1 MNEKGKYL
9 EKEVLKNEFITF
21 LEHMPHNST
30 LCGLLTDRMV
40 KKAKPQDR
48 AELLQLIVEKFHF
61 APSAYSGIP
70 YAHYDV
76 NMDIFLKEE
85 FQEKVNAKIFSFID
99 SALKADPVE
108 TREVFYEKLYNYIF
122 ENEEFTNINQK
133 TYVLYICCKNPMLPY
148 YEIDVKDLKTIDLH
162 ECVGEKISTDK
173 IMRVDFIINNPILN
187 CFKKAALLNK
197 EIEMTPASNRDIL
210 IAHIV
215 EFYEREL
222 KTERTIRELNTIKQ
236 SFNCPLRNNHKLVP
250 EGIPTYRPIKY
261 RKKRKKYI
269 FQK

>member
-1 MNEKGKYL
+1 MNEKEKYL

-48 AELLQLIVEKFHF
+48 PELLQLIVEKFHF
-61 APSAYSGIP
+61 APSAYSGTP

-85 FQEKVNAKIFSFID
+85 FQERVNSKIISFID
-99 SALKADPVE
+99 TALKAEPVE

-122 ENEEFTNINQK
+122 ENEEFTKIDQQA
-133 TYVLYICCKNPMLPY
+133 YVLYICCRNPMLPY
-148 YEIDVKDLKTIDLH
+148 YEMEVKDLKDMDLQ
-162 ECVGEKISTDK
+162 ECIGEEISDDK
-173 IMRVDFIINNPILN
+173 IMRVDFIVNNPIFN
-187 CFKKAALLNK
+187 CFEKAALLNK

-210 IAHIV
+210 IAHVV
-215 EFYEREL
+215 EFYECKL

-236 SFNCPLRNNHKLVP
+236 SFNCPLRNDQQLIP
-250 EGIPTYRPIKY
+250 SGISTYRPRRY
-261 RKKRKKYI
+261 RKKRRKYI